1 MRQEGFTPIGQIGAT
16 VTHQSR
22 REDGNNV
29 GQIVAA
35 PSPQSMRVVQW
46 LEARTPSEVD
56 KVLQS
61 QALSHNVALRVR
73 FDTRSSRDSNGN
85 VTTDFVVRGAD
96 AVGQI
101 EDMQEVAAKVASALT
116 PPDSARI
123 EAWLA
128 EMSVLVVRGKGDQFS
143 DTLRIVAYAKR
154 LAEYP
159 TDVVRAALLDCKWQ
173 FWPSWSDL
181 SDFCDELAAP
191 RRAMAAA
198 LTAAINKPK
207 PAYEPEAK
215 DGAFDAAS
223 IMEAA
228 GFTQART
235 QAVRA
240 SPMAGTV
247 EEAMTRAKQRTPHWS
262 ESAAPDD
269 PRWAM
274 VRASRANSTV
284 LPPVT
289 HDDDRT

>member
-1 MRQEGFTPIGQIGAT
+1 MKQEGFTPIGRIGET

-22 REDGNNV
+22 REDGSNV

-73 FDTRSSRDSNGN
+73 FDTRSSRDSNGS

-101 EDMQEVAAKVASALT
+101 EDMQEMAAKVSSAMT

-128 EMSVLVVRGKGDQFS
+128 EMSVLVVKGKGDQFS

-159 TDVVRAALLDCKWQ
+159 ADVVRAALLDHKWQ
-173 FWPSWSDL
+173 FWPSWADL
-181 SDFCDELAAP
+181 SDLCDNLAAP
-191 RRAMAAA
+191 RRAMSAA
-198 LTAAINKPK
+198 LASAINRPK
-207 PAYEPEAK
+207 QSDEPEVP
-215 DGAFDAAS
+215 DSAFDAAG
-223 IMEAA
+223 IMAAA
-228 GFTQART
+228 GFTQERT

-247 EEAMTRAKQRTPHWS
+247 DEAMTRATQRAPHWS
-262 ESAAPDD
+262 EGAAPDD

-274 VRASRANSTV
+274 VRAARANSTV
-284 LPPVT
+284 LPPVA
-289 HDDDRT
+289 HDGE